1 MRHKHR
7 FPVPGTPPA
16 TLLKRVAG
24 DTKPPTFR
32 VVEYAPNFYE
42 EHEYTRAGDV
52 PDHPS
57 DGHTR
62 WIEMNGLSDT
72 AALETFGQKFKLHP
86 LTLEDTLNTGQRAK
100 VEMYDDYLFIILH
113 MVYHD
118 LADRICTEQ
127 VSIFLRKGLVITI
140 QEEPDYDV
148 FDPIRERLRSGQG
161 RLRGNG
167 ADYLAY
173 ALLDS
178 VIDHVFPILEELG
191 DIVES
196 VEDDLLEK
204 PNRTCA
210 LRIHEIKRLLTQLR
224 RFVWPERDIVNHL
237 MRDESGLVSSDTK
250 VFLRDCYDHT
260 VQIMDLV
267 ESYRDVAS
275 GLMEMYLSAIGL
287 RTNEIMRVL
296 TVISSIF
303 IPLTFVAG
311 VYGMN
316 FDYAGGNMPLNMP
329 ELHHPHGY
337 LVCMAVMAIIAVGQV
352 IFFRRKGWLGGVS
365 SVTESYR
372 RTEKQPN
379 KSARRDG

>member
-16 TLLKRVAG
+16 TLLKRVSG
-24 DTKPPTFR
+24 DTQPPKFF
-32 VVEYAPNFYE
+32 VVEYGPGFYQ
-42 EHEYTRAGDV
+42 EHEYTNPGEIPEHA
-52 PDHPS
+52 S
-57 DGHTR
+57 EGHSR
-62 WIEMNGLSDT
+62 WIEMNGLSDPK
-72 AALETFGQKFKLHP
+72 ALEAFGQKFKLHP

-100 VEMYDDYLFIILH
+100 VEVYDDYLFIIIH

-127 VSIFLRKGLVITI
+127 VSIFLRRGLVITI
-140 QEEPDYDV
+140 QEEPEYDV
-148 FDPIRERLRSGQG
+148 FDPLRERLRSGQG
-161 RLRGNG
+161 RLRGCG

-178 VIDHVFPILEELG
+178 VIDHVFPILEDLG
-191 DIVES
+191 EIVES
-196 VEDDLLEK
+196 IEADLLEK
-204 PNRTCA
+204 PDRTCA
-210 LRIHEIKRLLTQLR
+210 RRIHEIKRLLTQLR

-237 MRDESGLVSSDTK
+237 MRDETGLISSETK

-275 GLMEMYLSAIGL
+275 GLMEMYLSAIGM

-316 FDYAGGNMPLNMP
+316 FDYANGQMPFNMP

-337 LVCMAVMAIIAVGQV
+337 IVCVIVMAIIAVGQV
-352 IFFRRKGWLGGVS
+352 IFFRRKGWLGGVH
-365 SVTESYR
+365 SVSETVKR
-372 RTEKQPN
+372 PEKLER
-379 KSARRDG
+379 KK

>member
-7 FPVPGTPPA
+7 YPVPGTPPA
-16 TLLKRVAG
+16 TLLKRVSG
-24 DTKPPTFR
+24 DAKPPTFR
-32 VVEYAPNFYE
+32 VVEYGRDLYE
-42 EHEYTRAGDV
+42 EHEYTRVGDV
-52 PDHPS
+52 PDHS
-57 DGHTR
+57 TDGHIR
-62 WIEMNGLSDT
+62 WIEMNGLSDI
-72 AALETFGQKFKLHP
+72 AALEVFGQKFKLHP
-86 LTLEDTLNTGQRAK
+86 LALEDTLNTGQRAK
-100 VEMYDDYLFIILH
+100 VEMYDDYLFIIVH

-118 LADRICTEQ
+118 LAERICTEQ
-127 VSIFLRKGLVITI
+127 VAIFLRKGLVITI
-140 QEEPDYDV
+140 QEEPEFDV

-178 VIDHVFPILEELG
+178 IIDNVFPILEELG
-191 DIVES
+191 DIVEA

-204 PNRTCA
+204 PNRSCA
-210 LRIHEIKRLLTQLR
+210 MRIHEIKRLLTQLR

-250 VFLRDCYDHT
+250 VYLRDCYDHT

-267 ESYRDVAS
+267 ESYRDVSS
-275 GLMEMYLSAIGL
+275 GLMEMYLSAIGI

-316 FDYAGGNMPLNMP
+316 FDYAGGQMPFNMP

-337 LVCMAVMAIIAVGQV
+337 IVCVIIMAIIAVGQV
-352 IFFRRKGWLGGVS
+352 IFFRRKGWLGGVH
-365 SVTESYR
+365 SVTEAP
-372 RTEKQPN
+372 K
-379 KSARRDG
+379 RRDKQKAKSKRPA